1 MKRLM
6 LNLLSLLFLIVFGGC
21 EHRELVEP
29 TEKHYVRV
37 YLDEHIRNVHYGFY
51 DETKKKPE
59 YKAPT
64 MMRVTLNDLQ
74 SGKMR
79 AETYLRN
86 TGTDERGNY
95 VEGYIV
101 AAPGTYN
108 LMAYSFDTQSTH
120 VSNEDDY
127 YQMEVYTNP
136 ISEELFDKLV
146 SVRSENGETGGSYFD
161 KENIRYEPDHFFVAA
176 CEGIQVADKLYADT
190 LHSNQGKY
198 FTAQTAV
205 ETYYMQVNI
214 KGIEHVKS
222 ATSLITGMAGATR
235 MSDFT
240 LISDPPACVYFNL
253 QPGMNEARKDENIA
267 VAYASFNTF
276 GKLKEVEGFIEVT
289 FEFNTKYETTQ
300 VETIRVS
307 DMFETEQ
314 VKNKRWIIIDKVIEI
329 IPPDDVS
336 EGMTPGVNNWENIEG
351 NLTI

>member
-6 LNLLSLLFLIVFGGC
+6 FNLLPLLLLIVFSGC

-29 TEKHYVRV
+29 TDKHYVRV

-86 TGTDERGNY
+86 TGSDERGNY
-95 VEGYIV
+95 VDGYIA

-120 VSNEDDY
+120 VRNKDDY

-136 ISEELFDKLV
+136 ISEQLFEKLV
-146 SVRSENGETGGSYFD
+146 SVRSENGETGGSYLD
-161 KENIRYEPDHFFVAA
+161 KRNIRYEPDHFFVAA
-176 CEGIQVADKLYADT
+176 CEEIQVADKLYVDT
-190 LHSNQGKY
+190 LHSNQEKH

-253 QPGMNEARKDENIA
+253 QPGMNEARKNENIA

-289 FEFNTKYETTQ
+289 FEFKTKYETTQ
-300 VETIRVS
+300 VETIRIT

-314 VKNKRWIIIDKVIEI
+314 VKDKRWIIIDKLIEI
-329 IPPDDVS
+329 IPPEGVS

-351 NLTI
+351 SLTI